1 MDLLQCI
8 VCLAG
13 HCHHTRWGLRHYC
26 VPPTLSEGWGLDL
39 KLEVTFSLVCSVSVV
54 AWLALRT
61 LPKVE
66 CLKFWY
72 QRCVFL
78 CHCAIAS
85 FSCVVDDIHEL
96 WSNSFHFSATS
107 TKHANNNDNYKSQQD
122 NTWPTLRTFKNT
134 SRPAAAK
141 FARCCAWPN
150 GECLML
156 NAYCLLLHNVYL
168 EDDSLVLHRLT
179 SLLFGY
185 AGTTH
190 ITQKHH

>member
-39 KLEVTFSLVCSVSVV
+39 KLLFLWSVRLVWLRGLRCSPCLKLNALKSVV
-54 AWLALRT
+54 NA
-61 LPKVE
+61 
-66 CLKFWY
+66 
-72 QRCVFL
+72 VFL

-96 WSNSFHFSATS
+96 WSNSFHFSATW
-107 TKHANNNDNYKSQQD
+107 TKHANNNNNYKSQQD

-156 NAYCLLLHNVYL
+156 NA
-168 EDDSLVLHRLT
+168 
-179 SLLFGY
+179 
-185 AGTTH
+185 
-190 ITQKHH
+190 